1 MLECRGDAD
10 PSPVYTW
17 YRGGEL
23 LTPERRSEL
32 GVSLVSYNNNVDNNN
47 NNNNNNNNQ
56 VTNYT
61 MMQIS
66 NEEHSQLE
74 FPSPTNIQEG
84 FYHCEARNDLGKD
97 ISL

>member
-1 MLECRGDAD
+1 
-10 PSPVYTW
+10 
-17 YRGGEL
+17 
-23 LTPERRSEL
+23 
-32 GVSLVSYNNNVDNNN
+32 
-47 NNNNNNNNQ
+47 
-56 VTNYT
+56 

-97 ISL
+97 NL

>member
-1 MLECRGDAD
+1 MLIIIIIIII
-10 PSPVYTW
+10 T
-17 YRGGEL
+17 
-23 LTPERRSEL
+23 
-32 GVSLVSYNNNVDNNN
+32 
-47 NNNNNNNNQ
+47 

-97 ISL
+97 NL